1 VGDRGGNSRVFI
13 SALFKRASHYPAGGQ
28 LGRRLVRITSL
39 QREEKSLN
47 LGRLITPSWQV
58 SKPFRCIPMIDLRG
72 ARKKSPTINIIWDTR
87 KQEVSF
93 YVLVPTSSSDFPAQM
108 MFGPGCGFFLPPIQG
123 RNGEF
128 LVVPLAF
135 KWARMKG
142 DPLTCTA
149 DTNEIINT
157 AINQWNRAG
166 LGEDMRILHS
176 GIVIFYQP
184 DR

>member
-1 VGDRGGNSRVFI
+1 MGHEKTGSFLLRSRSNFVI
-13 SALFKRASHYPAGGQ
+13 
-28 LGRRLVRITSL
+28 RLSGTDDVWSGMR
-39 QREEKSLN
+39 
-47 LGRLITPSWQV
+47 V
-58 SKPFRCIPMIDLRG
+58 
-72 ARKKSPTINIIWDTR
+72 
-87 KQEVSF
+87 
-93 YVLVPTSSSDFPAQM
+93 
-108 MFGPGCGFFLPPIQG
+108 FLPPIQG

>member
-1 VGDRGGNSRVFI
+1 MSVTVNLHQIYVDTFSSSLGKIRIYLTWWATGVGTNSRVFI
-13 SALFKRASHYPAGGQ
+13 SALFKRASHYPADGQ

-58 SKPFRCIPMIDLRG
+58 SKPFRCISMIDLRG

-108 MFGPGCGFFLPPIQG
+108 MFGPGCGFFCPRSRDVTG
-123 RNGEF
+123 NF
-128 LVVPLAF
+128 L
-135 KWARMKG
+135 
-142 DPLTCTA
+142 
-149 DTNEIINT
+149 
-157 AINQWNRAG
+157 
-166 LGEDMRILHS
+166 
-176 GIVIFYQP
+176 
-184 DR
+184 